1 MKVTKIDKTLKFE
14 QSDWLKKYINFNTE
28 KRKNAANCFGKDFL
42 KVMINS
48 VYGKTMK
55 NIRKRINVRLV
66 NNENDCLKHFNKP
79 FFFDKHFPA
88 IHEIKPVLTL
98 NKPIYVGFAVLESSK
113 RLLIYDFHCSFT
125 KKKLMLIYCL
135 LIQTVLLMKSN
146 QKILMKMFLNTN
158 TCLTLVNVNQSFFDP
173 DKRVIGK
180 MKDQFK
186 GIPINKFIGLK

>member
-55 NIRKRINVRLV
+55 NIRKGINVRLV

-79 FFFDKHFPA
+79 FFFDKHFPT

-125 KKKLMLIYCL
+125 KKKINANL
-135 LIQTVLLMKSN
+135 LFADTDSVTYEIKS
-146 QKILMKMFLNTN
+146 KDFDE
-158 TCLTLVNVNQSFFDP
+158 NVFKYKHLFD
-173 DKRVIGK
+173 VSEC
-180 MKDQFK
+180 
-186 GIPINKFIGLK
+186 

>member
-1 MKVTKIDKTLKFE
+1 MIFT
-14 QSDWLKKYINFNTE
+14 
-28 KRKNAANCFGKDFL
+28 AA
-42 KVMINS
+42 
-48 VYGKTMK
+48 
-55 NIRKRINVRLV
+55 
-66 NNENDCLKHFNKP
+66 
-79 FFFDKHFPA
+79 
-88 IHEIKPVLTL
+88 
-98 NKPIYVGFAVLESSK
+98 
-113 RLLIYDFHCSFT
+113 LL

-186 GIPINKFIGLK
+186 GIPINKFIELK